1 LQGGRR
7 RLRDSR
13 VAVQAPL
20 SPGYR
25 GRPAPA
31 ASHACGTWNPARV
44 RAARGAVGR
53 SQEGRNPRTGQDARE
68 AKAGGRKAAGN
79 QRRDARVSRPGA
91 VAMTGSSFTT
101 PVWEGGRWAVPA
113 IAEVKA
119 VPRANGPEDQ
129 PRQAPAQWDKTDWRA
144 QGRQVQRLRQRIFK
158 AARGAPGAPPPRPPP
173 AHPQPSTSRTWP

>member
-1 LQGGRR
+1 
-7 RLRDSR
+7 
-13 VAVQAPL
+13 
-20 SPGYR
+20 
-25 GRPAPA
+25 
-31 ASHACGTWNPARV
+31 
-44 RAARGAVGR
+44 
-53 SQEGRNPRTGQDARE
+53 
-68 AKAGGRKAAGN
+68 
-79 QRRDARVSRPGA
+79 
-91 VAMTGSSFTT
+91 MTGSSFTT